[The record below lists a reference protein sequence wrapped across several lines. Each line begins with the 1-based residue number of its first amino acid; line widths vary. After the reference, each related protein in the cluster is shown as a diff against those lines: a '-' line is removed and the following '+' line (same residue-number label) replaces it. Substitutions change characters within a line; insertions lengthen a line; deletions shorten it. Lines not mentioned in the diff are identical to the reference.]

1 MIGDAGRFLLLHFVL
16 LVAICEWLNSKLV
29 FELLCV
35 TCKGSL
41 TAAEIAGLEN
51 VHVLNLLAPLAFSFF
66 FVVVSFVLVMLCCN
80 CTFTV
85 KARVTVTALFQSLQ
99 KFCFVLVSSNV
110 FWLHFFQCISIVAGP
125 GIIELLRSK
134 EIVYALACFAPHL
147 TSI

>member
-66 FVVVSFVLVMLCCN
+66 L
-80 CTFTV
+80 
-85 KARVTVTALFQSLQ
+85 
-99 KFCFVLVSSNV
+99 
-110 FWLHFFQCISIVAGP
+110 
-125 GIIELLRSK
+125 
-134 EIVYALACFAPHL
+134 
-147 TSI
+147 